1 MLTDG
6 VSGSGWVTGHGKGT
20 KAESVLC
27 SHPEQVVLTLQQSWH
42 HKGLAGTGCVDLKQI
57 NQTLSGDLLPCTNQ
71 KKAHVN

>member
-6 VSGSGWVTGHGKGT
+6 VSGSGWVAGHGKGT

-42 HKGLAGTGCVDLKQI
+42 HKGLAGTGCVDL
-57 NQTLSGDLLPCTNQ
+57 
-71 KKAHVN
+71 